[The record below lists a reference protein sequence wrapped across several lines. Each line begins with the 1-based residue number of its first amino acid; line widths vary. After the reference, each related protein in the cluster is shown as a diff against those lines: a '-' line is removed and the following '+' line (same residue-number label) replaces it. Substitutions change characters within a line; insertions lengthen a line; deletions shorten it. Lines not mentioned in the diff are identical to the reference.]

1 MTSATEP
8 RDLPPGVWQTLLPHA
23 FELVDEIAGRGI
35 PDPFWT
41 FGGGTV
47 LMLRNPNLETTTP

>member
-8 RDLPPGVWQTLLPHA
+8 RDLPPDVWQTLLTHA
-23 FELVDEIAGRGI
+23 FALVDEIAWRGI
-35 PDPFWT
+35 PEPFWT

-47 LMLRNPNLETTTP
+47 LMPRNPNLETNTP